1 MSFQVHGKDLLGRI
15 GTIKT
20 KSGAFATPHMFPV
33 LDPHHRILGREFFD
47 RVGIHAVM
55 TNAYLLKRGRRGL
68 DPVDVHEIL
77 DYPGTVATDSG
88 EYKLRDY
95 AIVGV
100 IPEKIV
106 PTQEKFNTII
116 GVIVDILTG
125 LR

>member
-55 TNAYLLKRGRRGL
+55 TNAYLLKRGLQGLEGQAVGGDMEALQGRKAETDRPRRERGSK
-68 DPVDVHEIL
+68 
-77 DYPGTVATDSG
+77 A
-88 EYKLRDY
+88 
-95 AIVGV
+95 
-100 IPEKIV
+100 
-106 PTQEKFNTII
+106 
-116 GVIVDILTG
+116 
-125 LR
+125 

>member
-55 TNAYLLKRGRRGL
+55 TNSYLLKWGRQGL
-68 DPVDVHEIL
+68 GPVEVSGNLVYQGSVD
-77 DYPGTVATDSG
+77 TDSG
-88 EYKLRDY
+88 LYK
-95 AIVGV
+95 
-100 IPEKIV
+100 
-106 PTQEKFNTII
+106 
-116 GVIVDILTG
+116 ILG
-125 LR
+125 YGHVL